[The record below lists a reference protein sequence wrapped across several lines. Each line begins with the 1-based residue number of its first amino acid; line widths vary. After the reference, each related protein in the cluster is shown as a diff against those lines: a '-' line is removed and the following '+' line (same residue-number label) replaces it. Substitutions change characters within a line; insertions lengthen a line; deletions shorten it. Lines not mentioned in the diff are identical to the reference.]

1 MLKRDKGTNLFATN
15 KPPAQLFSPRGRRK
29 VAHSELFSYLC
40 ATQAPGRGAARA
52 HSSVGQSSG
61 LIIRRSWDHAPL
73 GPPDKPEH
81 PEGCPGFCFARQGRG
96 CRPPAPRRPPAGNS
110 SRPHDTPAGN
120 PSLPHDTSAGN
131 SPSPARHSNFSLP
144 HDKARR
150 ELLPP
155 ARHVRRSP
163 PLPHDTSA
171 GNSPSPARHTN
182 FSLPHDKAPAT
193 PDSADAAEGRFT
205 ASFCRFTDRADS
217 PLPEQPCSIWDF
229 SYLCT
234 LPSHEPHFSS
244 P

>member
-40 ATQAPGRGAARA
+40 ATQVPGRGAARA

-81 PEGCPGFCFARQGRG
+81 PSRRMPRLLFC
-96 CRPPAPRRPPAGNS
+96 PAGKGLPS
-110 SRPHDTPAGN
+110 ACSAPSTRQEFPRPHNRLAQ
-120 PSLPHDTSAGN
+120 H
-131 SPSPARHSNFSLP
+131 
-144 HDKARR
+144 ARR
-150 ELLPP
+150 ESLPSARQVRRKLLLARTTHESLPS
-155 ARHVRRSP
+155 ARHVP
-163 PLPHDTSA
+163 SA
-171 GNSPSPARHTN
+171 
-182 FSLPHDKAPAT
+182 

-205 ASFCRFTDRADS
+205 ASFCRFTDRTDS

>member
-40 ATQAPGRGAARA
+40 ATQVPGRGAARA

-73 GPPDKPEH
+73 GPPDKPEY

-96 CRPPAPRRPPAGNS
+96 CRPPAPRRPPARNS
-110 SRPHDTPAGN
+110 PVRTTGSHNTPAGN
-120 PSLPHDTSAGN
+120 PSLPHDTSTGN
-131 SPSPARHSNFSLP
+131 SSSPAQ
-144 HDKARR
+144 
-150 ELLPP
+150 
-155 ARHVRRSP
+155 
-163 PLPHDTSA
+163 
-171 GNSPSPARHTN
+171 HTN

>member
-1 MLKRDKGTNLFATN
+1 MPLW
-15 KPPAQLFSPRGRRK
+15 
-29 VAHSELFSYLC
+29 AHPTS
-40 ATQAPGRGAARA
+40 
-52 HSSVGQSSG
+52 
-61 LIIRRSWDHAPL
+61 RSI
-73 GPPDKPEH
+73 H

-96 CRPPAPRRPPAGNS
+96 CRPPAPRRPPARNS
-110 SRPHDTPAGN
+110 PVRTTGSHNTPAGN
-120 PSLPHDTSAGN
+120 PSLPHDTSTGN
-131 SPSPARHSNFSLP
+131 SSSPARH
-144 HDKARR
+144 ARR

-155 ARHVRRSP
+155 ARHVRRELLLARTTHEF
-163 PLPHDTSA
+163 LP
-171 GNSPSPARHTN
+171 PARHAL
-182 FSLPHDKAPAT
+182 SA

>member
-96 CRPPAPRRPPAGNS
+96 HAVRLLRAVHPPG
-110 SRPHDTPAGN
+110 T
-120 PSLPHDTSAGN
+120 
-131 SPSPARHSNFSLP
+131 
-144 HDKARR
+144 
-150 ELLPP
+150 PP
-155 ARHVRRSP
+155 ARTTRPPEP

-193 PDSADAAEGRFT
+193 PDRAAPAKGRFT

-217 PLPEQPCSIWDF
+217 PLPEHPCSIWDF

>member
-81 PEGCPGFCFARQGRG
+81 PEGCPGFCFARQGKGHAVRLLRAVHPPG
-96 CRPPAPRRPPAGNS
+96 TSSAGTTRPP
-110 SRPHDTPAGN
+110 
-120 PSLPHDTSAGN
+120 
-131 SPSPARHSNFSLP
+131 
-144 HDKARR
+144 
-150 ELLPP
+150 E
-155 ARHVRRSP
+155 P

-193 PDSADAAEGRFT
+193 PDRAAPAKGRFT

-229 SYLCT
+229 NYICCNQVG
-234 LPSHEPHFSS
+234 FI
-244 P
+244 

>member
-73 GPPDKPEH
+73 GPPDKPEY

-96 CRPPAPRRPPAGNS
+96 HAVRLLRAVHPPGTPPACTTRPPE
-110 SRPHDTPAGN
+110 TP
-120 PSLPHDTSAGN
+120 
-131 SPSPARHSNFSLP
+131 
-144 HDKARR
+144 
-150 ELLPP
+150 PP
-155 ARHVRRSP
+155 ARHVRRKLLLARTTHES
-163 PLPHDTSA
+163 LPS
-171 GNSPSPARHTN
+171 ARHVP
-182 FSLPHDKAPAT
+182 SA

-205 ASFCRFTDRADS
+205 ASFCRFTDRTDS

>member
-40 ATQAPGRGAARA
+40 ATQVPGRGAARA

-73 GPPDKPEH
+73 GPPDKPEY

-96 CRPPAPRRPPAGNS
+96 CRPPAPRRPPARNS
-110 SRPHDTPAGN
+110 PVRTTGSHNTPAGN
-120 PSLPHDTSAGN
+120 PSLPHDTSTGN
-131 SPSPARHSNFSLP
+131 SSS
-144 HDKARR
+144 
-150 ELLPP
+150 P

-193 PDSADAAEGRFT
+193 PDRAAPAKGRFT
-205 ASFCRFTDRADS
+205 ASFCRFTDRTDS

>member
-40 ATQAPGRGAARA
+40 ATQVPGRGAARA

-73 GPPDKPEH
+73 GPPDKPEY

-96 CRPPAPRRPPAGNS
+96 CRPPAPRRPPARNS
-110 SRPHDTPAGN
+110 PVRTTGSHNTPAGN
-120 PSLPHDTSAGN
+120 PSLPHDTPTGN
-131 SPSPARHSNFSLP
+131 SSSPAQ
-144 HDKARR
+144 
-150 ELLPP
+150 
-155 ARHVRRSP
+155 
-163 PLPHDTSA
+163 
-171 GNSPSPARHTN
+171 HTN

-205 ASFCRFTDRADS
+205 ASFCRFTDRTDS

>member
-40 ATQAPGRGAARA
+40 ATQVPGRGAARA

-96 CRPPAPRRPPAGNS
+96 HAVRLLRAVHPPGIPPSAQQARTTRPPGIPPFRTTRPLETPP
-110 SRPHDTPAGN
+110 RPHDTPAGN
-120 PSLPHDTSAGN
+120 
-131 SPSPARHSNFSLP
+131 FS
-144 HDKARR
+144 
-150 ELLPP
+150 
-155 ARHVRRSP
+155 
-163 PLPHDTSA
+163 
-171 GNSPSPARHTN
+171 SPARHTN

-193 PDSADAAEGRFT
+193 PDRAAPAKGRFT
-205 ASFCRFTDRADS
+205 ASFCRFTDRTDS

>member
-1 MLKRDKGTNLFATN
+1 MLKWDKGTNLFATN

-40 ATQAPGRGAARA
+40 ATQVPGRGAARA

-73 GPPDKPEH
+73 GPPDKPEY

-96 CRPPAPRRPPAGNS
+96 CRPPAPRRPPARNS
-110 SRPHDTPAGN
+110 PVRTTGSHNTPAGN
-120 PSLPHDTSAGN
+120 PSLPHDTSTGN
-131 SPSPARHSNFSLP
+131 SSSPARH
-144 HDKARR
+144 ARR

-155 ARHVRRSP
+155 ARHVHRKLLLARTTHES
-163 PLPHDTSA
+163 LPS
-171 GNSPSPARHTN
+171 ARHVP
-182 FSLPHDKAPAT
+182 SA

-205 ASFCRFTDRADS
+205 ASFCRFTDRTDS

>member
-40 ATQAPGRGAARA
+40 ATQVPGRGAARA

-81 PEGCPGFCFARQGRG
+81 PSRRMPRLLFC
-96 CRPPAPRRPPAGNS
+96 PAGK
-110 SRPHDTPAGN
+110 GL
-120 PSLPHDTSAGN
+120 PSVRSA
-131 SPSPARHSNFSLP
+131 PSTRQ
-144 HDKARR
+144 

-155 ARHVRRSP
+155 ARHVRRRL
-163 PLPHDTSA
+163 PLPHDTRI
-171 GNSPSPARHTN
+171 PPFRTTRP
-182 FSLPHDKAPAT
+182 PHDKAPAT

>member
-96 CRPPAPRRPPAGNS
+96 CRPPAPRRPPA
-110 SRPHDTPAGN
+110 R
-120 PSLPHDTSAGN
+120 N
-131 SPSPARHSNFSLP
+131 SP
-144 HDKARR
+144 
-150 ELLPP
+150 
-155 ARHVRRSP
+155 VRTTGS
-163 PLPHDTSA
+163 HDTSA

-193 PDSADAAEGRFT
+193 PDRAAPAKGRFT

>member
-40 ATQAPGRGAARA
+40 ATQVPGRGAARA

-73 GPPDKPEH
+73 GPPDKPEY
-81 PEGCPGFCFARQGRG
+81 PEGCPGFCFARQGKGHAVHPLRAVHPPG
-96 CRPPAPRRPPAGNS
+96 TPPARTTRPPETLP
-110 SRPHDTPAGN
+110 RPHDTRISPSRMTRPAGN
-120 PSLPHDTSAGN
+120 FFRRHDTSAG
-131 SPSPARHSNFSLP
+131 A
-144 HDKARR
+144 
-150 ELLPP
+150 
-155 ARHVRRSP
+155 P

-193 PDSADAAEGRFT
+193 PDRAAPAKGRFT
-205 ASFCRFTDRADS
+205 ASFCRFTDRTDS

>member
-40 ATQAPGRGAARA
+40 ATQVPGRGAARA

-81 PEGCPGFCFARQGRG
+81 PSRRMPRLLFC
-96 CRPPAPRRPPAGNS
+96 PAGKGLPS
-110 SRPHDTPAGN
+110 ACSAPSTRQEFPRPHNRLAQ
-120 PSLPHDTSAGN
+120 H
-131 SPSPARHSNFSLP
+131 
-144 HDKARR
+144 ARR
-150 ELLPP
+150 ESLPSARHVHWKLLLACTTRPPETPPP
-155 ARHVRRSP
+155 ARHVRRKLLLARTTHES
-163 PLPHDTSA
+163 LPS
-171 GNSPSPARHTN
+171 ARHVP
-182 FSLPHDKAPAT
+182 SA

>member
-40 ATQAPGRGAARA
+40 ATQVPGRGAARA

-73 GPPDKPEH
+73 GPPDKPEY

-96 CRPPAPRRPPAGNS
+96 CRPPAPRRPPARNS
-110 SRPHDTPAGN
+110 PVRTTGSHNTPAGN
-120 PSLPHDTSAGN
+120 PSLPHDTSTGN
-131 SPSPARHSNFSLP
+131 SSSPARHTNFSLP

-163 PLPHDTSA
+163 PSRTTRPPETLPRPHDTRISPSRMTRPAGNFFRRHDTSA
-171 GNSPSPARHTN
+171 GAPPPARHVRRKL
-182 FSLPHDKAPAT
+182 SLARTTHEFLPPA
-193 PDSADAAEGRFT
+193 
-205 ASFCRFTDRADS
+205 
-217 PLPEQPCSIWDF
+217 
-229 SYLCT
+229 
-234 LPSHEPHFSS
+234 
-244 P
+244 

>member
-40 ATQAPGRGAARA
+40 ATQVPGRGAARA

-73 GPPDKPEH
+73 GPPDKPEY

-96 CRPPAPRRPPAGNS
+96 CRPPAPRRPPARNS
-110 SRPHDTPAGN
+110 PVRTTGSHNTPAGN
-120 PSLPHDTSAGN
+120 PSLPHDTSTGN
-131 SPSPARHSNFSLP
+131 SS
-144 HDKARR
+144 
-150 ELLPP
+150 
-155 ARHVRRSP
+155 
-163 PLPHDTSA
+163 
-171 GNSPSPARHTN
+171 SPARHTN

-205 ASFCRFTDRADS
+205 ASFCRFTDRTDS

>member
-1 MLKRDKGTNLFATN
+1 MPLWAHPTSRSILKDA
-15 KPPAQLFSPRGRRK
+15 PAFVL
-29 VAHSELFSYLC
+29 
-40 ATQAPGRGAARA
+40 PGRERAMPSTRSAPSTRRELLPSAQQARTT
-52 HSSVGQSSG
+52 
-61 LIIRRSWDHAPL
+61 
-73 GPPDKPEH
+73 
-81 PEGCPGFCFARQGRG
+81 
-96 CRPPAPRRPPAGNS
+96 RPPGIPPFRTTRPLETPPR
-110 SRPHDTPAGN
+110 
-120 PSLPHDTSAGN
+120 PHDTSAGN

-193 PDSADAAEGRFT
+193 PDRAAPAKGRFT

>member
-40 ATQAPGRGAARA
+40 ATQVPGRGAARA

-81 PEGCPGFCFARQGRG
+81 PSRRMPRLLFCPTGKGLPSVRS
-96 CRPPAPRRPPAGNS
+96 APS
-110 SRPHDTPAGN
+110 T
-120 PSLPHDTSAGN
+120 
-131 SPSPARHSNFSLP
+131 
-144 HDKARR
+144 RR
-150 ELLPP
+150 ESLPP
-155 ARHVRRSP
+155 ARHARRKSLPSARHAHRESP
-163 PLPHDTSA
+163 PFRTTRPH
-171 GNSPSPARHTN
+171 ARHVP
-182 FSLPHDKAPAT
+182 SA

>member
-40 ATQAPGRGAARA
+40 ATQVPGRGAARA

-73 GPPDKPEH
+73 GPPDKPEY
-81 PEGCPGFCFARQGRG
+81 PEGCPGFCFARQGKGHAVHPLRTVHPPG
-96 CRPPAPRRPPAGNS
+96 TPPACTTRPP
-110 SRPHDTPAGN
+110 
-120 PSLPHDTSAGN
+120 
-131 SPSPARHSNFSLP
+131 
-144 HDKARR
+144 
-150 ELLPP
+150 E
-155 ARHVRRSP
+155 P

-193 PDSADAAEGRFT
+193 PDRADAAEGRFT
-205 ASFCRFTDRADS
+205 ASFCRFTDRTDS

>member
-40 ATQAPGRGAARA
+40 ATQVPGRGAARA

-73 GPPDKPEH
+73 GPPDKPEY

-96 CRPPAPRRPPAGNS
+96 HAVRLLRAVHPPG
-110 SRPHDTPAGN
+110 T
-120 PSLPHDTSAGN
+120 
-131 SPSPARHSNFSLP
+131 
-144 HDKARR
+144 
-150 ELLPP
+150 PP
-155 ARHVRRSP
+155 ARTTRPPEP

-193 PDSADAAEGRFT
+193 PDRAAPAKGRFT
-205 ASFCRFTDRADS
+205 ASFCRFTDRTDS

>member
-1 MLKRDKGTNLFATN
+1 MPLWAHPTSRSIPKDA
-15 KPPAQLFSPRGRRK
+15 PAFVL
-29 VAHSELFSYLC
+29 
-40 ATQAPGRGAARA
+40 PGRERA
-52 HSSVGQSSG
+52 MPST
-61 LIIRRSWDHAPL
+61 RSAP
-73 GPPDKPEH
+73 
-81 PEGCPGFCFARQGRG
+81 
-96 CRPPAPRRPPAGNS
+96 S
-110 SRPHDTPAGN
+110 T
-120 PSLPHDTSAGN
+120 
-131 SPSPARHSNFSLP
+131 
-144 HDKARR
+144 RR

-155 ARHVRRSP
+155 AQHVRRSP
-163 PLPHDTSA
+163 PSRTTRPPETLPRPHDTRISPSRMTRPAGNFFRRHDTSAGAPLPHDTSA

-205 ASFCRFTDRADS
+205 ASFCRFTDRTDS

>member
-40 ATQAPGRGAARA
+40 ATQVPGRGAARA

-73 GPPDKPEH
+73 GPPDKPEY

-96 CRPPAPRRPPAGNS
+96 CRPPAPRRPPARNSPVRTTGSHNTPAGNPS
-110 SRPHDTPAGN
+110 LPHDTPAGN

-131 SPSPARHSNFSLP
+131 FS
-144 HDKARR
+144 
-150 ELLPP
+150 
-155 ARHVRRSP
+155 
-163 PLPHDTSA
+163 
-171 GNSPSPARHTN
+171 SPARHTN

-205 ASFCRFTDRADS
+205 ASFCRFTDRTDS